1 MPSDTDLRET
11 LRTHDLRA
19 TQSRLAVLRILHGQL
34 SPSSHPEVTQALASN
49 GWDRSTLYRNLTDMA
64 AAGILRRV
72 DLGDRVWRYE
82 LDDATPHHDGSD
94 HPHFLCTAC
103 GDVSCL
109 EEVDV
114 TIGGSVPIAVS
125 IGSVAIQLRGLCD
138 VCTDA

>member
-1 MPSDTDLRET
+1 MPSDTELRDL

-19 TQSRLAVLRILHGQL
+19 TQSRLAVLHILHGQA

-64 AAGILRRV
+64 AAGILCRV

-82 LDDATPHHDGSD
+82 LANSSTHHSETD
-94 HPHFLCTAC
+94 HPHFLCTEC

-109 EEVDV
+109 EKVDV
-114 TIGGSVPIAVS
+114 TIGGSVPSAVS
-125 IGSVAIQLRGLCD
+125 LGSVAIQLRGLCD
-138 VCTDA
+138 TCTDA

>member
-1 MPSDTDLRET
+1 MLSDSDLRDL

-19 TQSRLAVLRILHGQL
+19 TQSRLAVLRILHGQP
-34 SPSSHPEVTQALASN
+34 SPSSHPDVTEALASN

-82 LDDATPHHDGSD
+82 LANASTQHSGND

-109 EEVDV
+109 EKVDV
-114 TIGGSVPIAVS
+114 TIGGSVPAAVNL
-125 IGSVAIQLRGLCD
+125 GHVAIQLRGLCD
-138 VCTDA
+138 ACTEA